1 MNQNQRE
8 KTMYRVAWTSNKL
21 IYAFWGAIASFF
33 TDIHTALI
41 GLLICLLMDTVTGFW
56 AAPYRGQKRHSHC
69 LARFVKK
76 LITYLIAVILMH
88 VLEMLVFP
96 DYAVM
101 MKIQLARLICT
112 AICLLEIYSTLE
124 NLYDI
129 TGLEIFKYITQFSS
143 KKVKEAT
150 GVEITKEKQNESN
163 MD

>member
-1 MNQNQRE
+1 
-8 KTMYRVAWTSNKL
+8 MYKVVWTTNKFL
-21 IYAFWGAIASFF
+21 YAAGGAVVSFF
-33 TDIHTALI
+33 TDISTALL
-41 GLLICLLMDTVTGFW
+41 GLLICLSVDTLTGFW
-56 AAPYRGQKRHSHC
+56 AAPHRGQTRNSQG
-69 LARFVKK
+69 LSRFVTK
-76 LITYLIAVILMH
+76 LITYLMSVVIMH

-129 TGLEIFKYITQFSS
+129 TGLEVFKYITQFTS

-150 GVEITKEKQNESN
+150 GVEVNKE
-163 MD
+163 